1 MYVLSTYQLRPT
13 LHLRR
18 QRRFSGSAG
27 VNLTSQSSAGHR
39 VAIHRAALPAQL
51 AGFEG
56 SGETGAIDSPPAMM
70 NAIVGALTPVG
81 VAHVDMPAIP
91 KWLSKWFAR
100 ARSA

>member
-1 MYVLSTYQLRPT
+1 
-13 LHLRR
+13 
-18 QRRFSGSAG
+18 
-27 VNLTSQSSAGHR
+27 
-39 VAIHRAALPAQL
+39 
-51 AGFEG
+51 
-56 SGETGAIDSPPAMM
+56 MM